1 MDGII
6 ETLKKIGMA
15 NNFLELI
22 LKADLEDTLNN
33 QGPFTIFVPNDEAFD
48 ELPEEIIEVLKQG
61 GEGLLNILNYHLVQE
76 DLTAEDLS
84 NMPSVETLEG
94 EDILIDTLDDT
105 VTINDATIIKS
116 DISFND
122 GWIHIIDS
130 VLMP

>member
-105 VTINDATIIKS
+105 VTINDAAIIKS